1 MLNLL
6 YSQLSLTRKS
16 SIIPER
22 VITVKSEEDLKNIT
36 EAVARYEY
44 FRGSEGKVIADLTE
58 LRGIEETDDKLKV
71 LAGTPWRDVKN
82 KNQKFL
88 VT

>member
-16 SIIPER
+16 SITPER
-22 VITVKSEEDLKNIT
+22 VITVKTEEDLKNIT

-44 FRGSEGKVIADLTE
+44 FRGSEGKIIADLTR
-58 LRGIEETDDKLKV
+58 LRGVEEADDKLKV
-71 LAGTPWRDVKN
+71 LAGTPWRDVKDKKTRN
-82 KNQKFL
+82 FW
-88 VT
+88 